1 MPVRIILTTPDTE
14 PEHILVE
21 PPAAIPVASRNLV
34 EFPDLDGALVTYDV
48 DAADAADLIVNLP
61 HEQGQITLVGFQE
74 PPSSGPTI
82 LWGDGVQ
89 VADVGDVLDQLAPA
103 AAGDAQ
109 ANAGG
114 DPAPANRFEDFEFG
128 AEFGL
133 NDYLAGP
140 QARFAPGL
148 PDDRPFAVG
157 ESASTSGPDGGGQAA
172 ASGESS
178 GAGDPGNQGGG
189 QVAATG
195 QGGGGNGNNGVGN
208 GDDPQPP
215 GDPQVNDGQ
224 GTGPGNP
231 GNNGGG
237 QAAATG
243 QSGGPKGD
251 NGVGNGEDSQPPGDP
266 PINDG
271 QGTGP
276 GNPGNQ
282 SGGGAATAQA
292 SGGDVLNGTAE
303 DDLLAGGLGDDVLA
317 GGGGSDVLTGG
328 PGADS
333 FVFAA
338 SDLGDGIDTIA
349 DFNSAGGTYDAT
361 EGDILDLTDIV
372 SVDSDR
378 SLDDYVHFEDDG
390 SGNVNV
396 HVDPGGEV
404 GTDSGIIAVLMAITV
419 EQLGAVDDVVVV

>member
-74 PPSSGPTI
+74 PPSGGPTI

-89 VADVGDVLDQLAPA
+89 LADVGDVLDQLAPA

-172 ASGESS
+172 ASGEGSGNGTNGVGNGDDPQPPGNPPVNDGEGS
-178 GAGDPGNQGGG
+178 GAGDTGNQGGG
-189 QVAATG
+189 EVAASG
-195 QGGGGNGNNGVGN
+195 QGGGGNGPNGVGT

-251 NGVGNGEDSQPPGDP
+251 NGVGNGEDLQPPGDP
-266 PINDG
+266 PVNDG
-271 QGTGP
+271 
-276 GNPGNQ
+276 
-282 SGGGAATAQA
+282 
-292 SGGDVLNGTAE
+292 
-303 DDLLAGGLGDDVLA
+303 
-317 GGGGSDVLTGG
+317 
-328 PGADS
+328 
-333 FVFAA
+333 
-338 SDLGDGIDTIA
+338 
-349 DFNSAGGTYDAT
+349 
-361 EGDILDLTDIV
+361 
-372 SVDSDR
+372 
-378 SLDDYVHFEDDG
+378 
-390 SGNVNV
+390 
-396 HVDPGGEV
+396 
-404 GTDSGIIAVLMAITV
+404 
-419 EQLGAVDDVVVV
+419 